1 MNNISEGDESPS
13 PFHVNVV
20 VWTDYYKVLTIAP
33 AYDTMQTIPKKGN
46 KKGRCLG
53 MVWYWFTARKNGK
66 HIRERIPA
74 DSQTEAVSEL
84 EKMGYTD
91 IVITDIV
98 IAE

>member
-1 MNNISEGDESPS
+1 
-13 PFHVNVV
+13 
-20 VWTDYYKVLTIAP
+20 
-33 AYDTMQTIPKKGN
+33 
-46 KKGRCLG
+46 
-53 MVWYWFTARKNGK
+53 MVWYWFTARKTGK

-74 DSQTEAVSEL
+74 DSKAEAVSEL

>member
-1 MNNISEGDESPS
+1 
-13 PFHVNVV
+13 
-20 VWTDYYKVLTIAP
+20 
-33 AYDTMQTIPKKGN
+33 
-46 KKGRCLG
+46 

-74 DSQTEAVSEL
+74 DSKDEAVSEL

>member
-13 PFHVNVV
+13 PFHANVV
-20 VWTDYYKVLTIAP
+20 VWTDYYTHLTNAQ
-33 AYDTMQTIPKKGN
+33 AYDIMQTIPKKG
-46 KKGRCLG
+46 KQKRTVCV
-53 MVWYWFTARKNGK
+53 MIWYWFAARKNGEDR
-66 HIRERIPA
+66 RERIPA